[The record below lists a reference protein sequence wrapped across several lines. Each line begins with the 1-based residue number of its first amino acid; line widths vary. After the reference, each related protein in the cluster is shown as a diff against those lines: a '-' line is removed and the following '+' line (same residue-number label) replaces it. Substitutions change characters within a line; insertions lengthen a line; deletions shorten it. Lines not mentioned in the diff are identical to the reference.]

1 MKLTLRKSAMKR
13 LQIPAQTELL
23 RALQAAGLVPRS
35 LIGAT
40 IAPAER
46 RALEGFGVRA
56 GRIWNR
62 AGRMDEAP
70 LQTGQWSRTQRPGGT
85 AVQQPKPGGLEGG
98 GSPQFE
104 GSVAMKRYVIAIAAL
119 GLVLGAN
126 AALAGSWAFDDG
138 YWKAPETVGAVSA
151 PEAKAPGVTAP
162 TGERNPY
169 YLVDDFN
176 P

>member
-1 MKLTLRKSAMKR
+1 MKR
-13 LQIPAQTELL
+13 FQVPAQTELL

-56 GRIWNR
+56 DRTWR
-62 AGRMDEAP
+62 RDGRMDEAP

-85 AVQQPKPGGLEGG
+85 APQQPRPGGLEGG
-98 GSPQFE
+98 ASLQFE

-119 GLVLGAN
+119 GFVLGAN
-126 AALAGSWAFDDG
+126 AAFADNSWAFDDA
-138 YWKAPETVGAVSA
+138 YWKAPETVGAV
-151 PEAKAPGVTAP
+151 KAPVAEQP
-162 TGERNPY
+162 TEGRSPY

>member
-1 MKLTLRKSAMKR
+1 MKR
-13 LQIPAQTELL
+13 LQVPAQTEFL

-46 RALEGFGVRA
+46 RALEEFGVRA
-56 GRIWNR
+56 DRTWGRD
-62 AGRMDEAP
+62 GRMNEAP

-85 AVQQPKPGGLEGG
+85 APQQPRPGGLEGG
-98 GSPQFE
+98 ASLQFE

-119 GLVLGAN
+119 GFVLGAN
-126 AALAGSWAFDDG
+126 AAFAESWAFDDP
-138 YWKAPETVGAVSA
+138 YWKAQETVGAVKT
-151 PEAKAPGVTAP
+151 PEVKAPGMTAP
-162 TGERNPY
+162 TGERSPY

>member
-1 MKLTLRKSAMKR
+1 MNSTLRKSAMKR
-13 LQIPAQTELL
+13 LQVPAQTELL

-46 RALEGFGVRA
+46 RALEELGVRA
-56 GRIWNR
+56 EGTWGRD
-62 AGRMDEAP
+62 GRMDEAP
-70 LQTGQWSRTQRPGGT
+70 LQTGQWSRTQRPGG
-85 AVQQPKPGGLEGG
+85 AAPQQSRPGGLEGG
-98 GSPQFE
+98 ASLQFE

-119 GLVLGAN
+119 GFVLGAN
-126 AALAGSWAFDDG
+126 AALADSWAFDDP
-138 YWKAPETVGAVSA
+138 YWKAQETVGAVKA
-151 PEAKAPGVTAP
+151 PEVKAPGVTAP

>member
-1 MKLTLRKSAMKR
+1 MKR
-13 LQIPAQTELL
+13 FQVPAQTEFL

-56 GRIWNR
+56 GRTWR
-62 AGRMDEAP
+62 RDGRMDEAP
-70 LQTGQWSRTQRPGGT
+70 LQTGQRSRTQRPGGT
-85 AVQQPKPGGLEGG
+85 APQQSRPGGLEGG
-98 GSPQFE
+98 ASLQFE

-119 GLVLGAN
+119 GFVLGAN
-126 AALAGSWAFDDG
+126 AAFADNSWAFDDA
-138 YWKAPETVGAVSA
+138 YWKAPETVGAVKA
-151 PEAKAPGVTAP
+151 PELGAPT
-162 TGERNPY
+162 TGERSPY

>member
-1 MKLTLRKSAMKR
+1 MNSTLRKSAMKR
-13 LQIPAQTELL
+13 LQVPAQTELL

-46 RALEGFGVRA
+46 RALEELGVRA
-56 GRIWNR
+56 EGTWGRD
-62 AGRMDEAP
+62 GRMDGAP
-70 LQTGQWSRTQRPGGT
+70 LQTGQWSRTQRPGG
-85 AVQQPKPGGLEGG
+85 AAPQQSRPGGLEGG
-98 GSPQFE
+98 ASLQFE

-119 GLVLGAN
+119 GFVLGAN
-126 AALAGSWAFDDG
+126 AALADSWAFDDP
-138 YWKAPETVGAVSA
+138 YWKAQETVGAVKA
-151 PEAKAPGVTAP
+151 PEVKAPGVTAP